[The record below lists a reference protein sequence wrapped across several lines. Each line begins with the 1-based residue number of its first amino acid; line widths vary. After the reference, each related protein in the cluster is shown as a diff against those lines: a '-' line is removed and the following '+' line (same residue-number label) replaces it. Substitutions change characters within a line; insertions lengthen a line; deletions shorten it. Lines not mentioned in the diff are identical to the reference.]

1 MKTNATSLYLMLMV
15 LFLVIGCKNESK
27 KPEQLDKPKT
37 TEIVSLSGNYV
48 SESYSK
54 KNEGYDWVAVSVTE
68 MQNNQLKV
76 AVRSRA
82 DKKKP
87 TCTFDAI
94 ADKVDKKTYQTQIK
108 GQTIVFGF
116 TDTTIRIS
124 TQKQEDDDA
133 LYFYCSGG
141 ASIGGTY
148 TKINEELDESQIDKT
163 KFSKVLNLQDIGFN
177 ISSIKKE
184 GKNTLTI
191 FTYGLKER
199 EFNESFTIDGEEVI
213 NAEVEDLNA
222 DGSPEL
228 FIFTQSAG
236 SGSYGNVYAFSV
248 NNKKSMSQ
256 VYFTP
261 TAENKTINKGYMGHD
276 EFTLIENR
284 LAQRFPIYKD
294 GDTNANP
301 TGGTR
306 QISYKLVDGEASRLL
321 KVDKVTEY

>member
-1 MKTNATSLYLMLMV
+1 MKTNATPLYLMLMV
-15 LFLVIGCKNESK
+15 LFLVIGCKNESE

-68 MQNNQLKV
+68 IPNNQLKI

-94 ADKVDKKTYQTQIK
+94 ADKVDNKTYQTQIK

-124 TQKQEDDDA
+124 NQKQEDEGA

-191 FTYGLKER
+191 FTFGLKER
-199 EFNESFTIDGEEVI
+199 EYNESFTIDAEEVI

-306 QISYKLVDGEASRLL
+306 QVSYKLIDGEASRLL